1 MVGVLVVGSGE
12 TTARVGS
19 GETKR
24 VGASDSTSLGAD
36 VMITGERVASTVTL
50 TLGDDDN
57 DSLGE
62 EEGLLLGSIEGSDEV
77 DSSSGGQ
84 GSIGVSVGKEVMI
97 VGRGVDKVGFEVG
110 QAGPPHPL
118 PFDGCY
124 IMMMI
129 KKDIEM

>member
-50 TLGDDDN
+50 TLGDDDD
-57 DSLGE
+57 DSLGKE
-62 EEGLLLGSIEGSDEV
+62 EELILGSIEGREV
-77 DSSSGGQ
+77 ESSPGGQ
-84 GSIGVSVGKEVMI
+84 GSIGVSVGK
-97 VGRGVDKVGFEVG
+97 GV
-110 QAGPPHPL
+110 
-118 PFDGCY
+118 
-124 IMMMI
+124 MMI
-129 KKDIEM
+129 EGG